1 VFRSLALVSIAP
13 ALIAGA
19 LACARANASA
29 GSDGVADAHGNPRG
43 PTLTPQQSG
52 TTSRLQAISPV
63 SPRIAWASG
72 TGGTYAVTTDG
83 GATWRAGVVPGA
95 DTLEFRDVEGIDA
108 RTAYLLSAGNGD
120 LSRIYKTI
128 DGGATWTRQ
137 FTSRDSSAF
146 YDCFAFWS
154 PDRGITMSD
163 GVKGRFPVV
172 RTVDGSRWEDIGD
185 RLPAA
190 LNGEGA
196 FAASGTCVAV
206 EGDKRAWIATGA
218 GTSARVLTTTD
229 GGDTWQAHAVPII
242 QGTTTSGAFSVAFR
256 DARHGI
262 LGGGEFA
269 APDKPSNNIARSGDG
284 GQTWTLATGTSF
296 PGPVFGVTYVRGESQ
311 GTVVA
316 TGPSG
321 AAWSPDEGNTWLTL
335 PGVENYWAVAFAS
348 PQAGWLVGTEGRIM
362 KLSF

>member
-1 VFRSLALVSIAP
+1 
-13 ALIAGA
+13 
-19 LACARANASA
+19 
-29 GSDGVADAHGNPRG
+29 
-43 PTLTPQQSG
+43 
-52 TTSRLQAISPV
+52 
-63 SPRIAWASG
+63 
-72 TGGTYAVTTDG
+72 
-83 GATWRAGVVPGA
+83 
-95 DTLEFRDVEGIDA
+95 VEGVDA

-120 LSRIYKTI
+120 LSRIYKSI
-128 DGGATWTRQ
+128 DGGTTWTRQ

-218 GTSARVLTTTD
+218 GTSARVLAD
-229 GGDTWQAHAVPII
+229 DRRRGHLAGARRSDHSGDDHVRRLQRGLPRRA
-242 QGTTTSGAFSVAFR
+242 
-256 DARHGI
+256 ARH
-262 LGGGEFA
+262 
-269 APDKPSNNIARSGDG
+269 PRRRRVARPQALEQHRPSGDG

-296 PGPVFGVTYVRGESQ
+296 PGPVFGLTYVRGLGA

-321 AAWSPDEGNTWLTL
+321 AAWSPDEGDHWLTL
-335 PGVENYWAVAFAS
+335 PGVENYWAVAFAV
-348 PQAGWLVGTEGRIM
+348 PRRGGWWGPRAG
-362 KLSF
+362 S